1 MHISLSGLCL
11 RLRVSVFS
19 LDWVAVFPSEP
30 VSFGVDCMKNLRLS
44 KLSLAL
50 AAVMAS
56 GAAFATDPYS
66 TIAAGV
72 SWTTVG
78 TDAALIGVALA
89 GVFIILRGIRM
100 LVAFVRR

>member
-1 MHISLSGLCL
+1 
-11 RLRVSVFS
+11 
-19 LDWVAVFPSEP
+19 
-30 VSFGVDCMKNLRLS
+30 MKNLSL

-50 AAVMAS
+50 VAVTAS
-56 GAAFATDPYS
+56 MSAFATDPY
-66 TIAAGV
+66 AAIGAGA

-89 GVFIILRGIRM
+89 AVFVVIRGIRM